1 MWRLAGSMLFNLVL
15 ASNSWGQSGPLQLIV
30 AFPAGSGTDISA
42 RIFADSL
49 QQTIGRP
56 VVVMNRGG
64 ASGTIGSRAVAGASP
79 DGNSLGFL
87 TSMPITLQSHVMKLN
102 IRPEDFTPIC
112 RVSEF
117 PTSLVASPKSGLLT
131 LEAAIEAAKSR
142 PGALN
147 LGIAGLYSGPHL
159 AAMRFLEV
167 ANVNMLVVPHQG
179 DNNAIQP
186 LLTGELD
193 LAFAQPQFGPANGFR
208 VLAVSSKERT
218 PLLPDVPTF
227 SEMGLPIVNTVSAG
241 LVGPKNLPPEL
252 ASALDAACKSIA
264 TSAVFEERM
273 TKIGIAIS
281 YAPSTVY
288 ARQLTEDWQSM
299 RAFGESVPVK

>member
-1 MWRLAGSMLFNLVL
+1 MWRSAGFFLFYLILV
-15 ASNSWGQSGPLQLIV
+15 SNSWGQSGPLQLIV

-49 QQTIGRP
+49 QQHIGRP

-64 ASGTIGSRAVAGASP
+64 ASGTIGSRAVAGANP

-87 TSMPITLQSHVMKLN
+87 TSMPITLQSHIMKLN

-117 PTSLVASPKSGLLT
+117 PTSLVASPKSGFLT
-131 LEAAIEAAKSR
+131 LKAAIDAAKSK
-142 PGALN
+142 PGSLN

-159 AAMRFLEV
+159 AAMRLLEV
-167 ANVNMLVVPHQG
+167 ANISMLVVPHQG

-218 PLLPDVPTF
+218 PLLPDAPTF
-227 SEMGLPIVNTVSAG
+227 AELGLPVVNTVSAG
-241 LVGPKNLPPEL
+241 LLGPKSLPPEL
-252 ASALDAACKSIA
+252 TTALEAACKAIT
-264 TSAVFEERM
+264 TSAAFEERM

-281 YAPSTVY
+281 YAPSNVY
-288 ARQLTEDWQSM
+288 ARQLTEDWHSM
-299 RAFGESVPVK
+299 RALGESVPK

>member
-1 MWRLAGSMLFNLVL
+1 MWRSVGFFLLYMILVT
-15 ASNSWGQSGPLQLIV
+15 NSWGQSGPVQLTV

-49 QQTIGRP
+49 QQQIGRP

-64 ASGTIGSRAVAGASP
+64 ASGTIGSRAVAGANP

-87 TSMPITLQSHVMKLN
+87 TSMPITLQSHIMKLN

-117 PTSLVASPKSGLLT
+117 PTSLVASPRSGFST
-131 LEAAIEAAKSR
+131 LKAAIDAAKSK
-142 PGALN
+142 PGSLN

-159 AAMRFLEV
+159 AAMRFLEA

-193 LAFAQPQFGPANGFR
+193 LAFAQPQFGPANGFK

-218 PLLPDVPTF
+218 PLLPDAPTF
-227 SEMGLPIVNTVSAG
+227 SELGLPVVNTVSAG
-241 LVGPKNLPPEL
+241 LLGPKNLPPEL
-252 ASALDAACKSIA
+252 AIALEAACKTIT
-264 TSAVFEERM
+264 TSAAFEERM

-288 ARQLTEDWQSM
+288 ARQLMEDWQSM
-299 RAFGESVPVK
+299 RTFGEGVPIK